1 MVGSKA
7 ALSVSAIAFAL
18 LFGGGAYI
26 VMNLSSIAKPMTEK
40 IATETLGVPVK
51 IGGMDVSLQEM
62 KVTVSGI
69 SVGNPKGFSSNK
81 AIKVQSVAITLDKI
95 SKELIT
101 FKAIDV
107 KGTDINLEVTQNG
120 TNLTKIQKNA
130 AANAAKKP
138 ANPDAKPINVSIKK
152 FVLDQARLNPS
163 ITLLNKQE
171 LASITLPKITATNV
185 GSSSKGI
192 PANDAI
198 AQITKEII
206 KVASKEANQAGFL
219 GGLSTDV
226 LKDMG
231 QQQIDAVKGQMQ
243 NQVQD
248 QIRGE
253 VDKLGDSLK
262 GMFR

>member
-26 VMNLSSIAKPMTEK
+26 VMNLSSFAKPITEK
-40 IATETLGVPVK
+40 IASETLGVPVS
-51 IGGMDVSLQEM
+51 IAGMDISLQEM

-69 SVGNPKGFSSNK
+69 TVNNPKGFSGDK
-81 AIKVQSVAITLDKI
+81 AIKVQSVAIALDQV

-107 KGTDINLEVTQNG
+107 VGTEINLEVTQKG
-120 TNLTKIQKNA
+120 TNLTQIQKNA
-130 AANAAKKP
+130 AANTAKKP

-152 FVLDQARLNPS
+152 FVLDKAKLTPS
-163 ITLLNKQE
+163 ITLLSKQ
-171 LASITLPKITATNV
+171 AINPVTLPKITATNV
-185 GSSSKGI
+185 GSSKGGI

-219 GGLSTDV
+219 QGLSTDA

-231 QQQIDAVKGQMQ
+231 QQQIDAVKGQ
-243 NQVQD
+243 VQD
-248 QIRGE
+248 QIQGE